1 MNNKD
6 IEEIKIKKAFTYLNS
21 LKSIKLFQ
29 GYFSPSKSLS
39 SIYKYNKLLLKQ
51 DLNDK
56 CSNKSSSYYYKDKKN
71 NLDKSL
77 KSNIKK
83 EEISK
88 CSKKCENSNTKDT
101 NTNNNNKNNKKS
113 AIDKL
118 NNKNSKNIEIY
129 GQTYDLKM
137 MRESPPKSPELFF
150 HLYTMNNKRKF
161 FKEND
166 SFGIIKNDKIP
177 NIFYNH
183 FLFTEKKY
191 ILNCRYKKISMTNRN
206 KNKLLTIIYCSP

>member
-6 IEEIKIKKAFTYLNS
+6 IEENKIKKNFSYLNS

-29 GYFSPSKSLS
+29 GYFSPSKSLNS
-39 SIYKYNKLLLKQ
+39 RYKYNKLLLNQ
-51 DLNDK
+51 YLNDK

-88 CSKKCENSNTKDT
+88 CSKISENPNIKDT
-101 NTNNNNKNNKKS
+101 NINNINKNNKKRVV
-113 AIDKL
+113 DKL
-118 NNKNSKNIEIY
+118 NIKNSKNIEIY
-129 GQTYDLKM
+129 GQRYDLKM

-150 HLYTMNNKRKF
+150 HLYTMNNKRKLC
-161 FKEND
+161 KNND

-191 ILNCRYKKISMTNRN
+191 FLNNRYKKISMAHRN
-206 KNKLLTIIYCSP
+206 KTKLLTIIYCSP

>member
-29 GYFSPSKSLS
+29 GCFSPSKSLC
-39 SIYKYNKLLLKQ
+39 SIYKYNKLLIKQ

-56 CSNKSSSYYYKDKKN
+56 CSNKSSSYYFKDKKN

-83 EEISK
+83 GEIQK
-88 CSKKCENSNTKDT
+88 CSKKCENSNTKDS
-101 NTNNNNKNNKKS
+101 NINNNNKNNKKRV
-113 AIDKL
+113 IDKL
-118 NNKNSKNIEIY
+118 NIKNSKNIEIY
-129 GQTYDLKM
+129 GQRYDLKM

-150 HLYTMNNKRKF
+150 HLYTMNNKRKL

-183 FLFTEKKY
+183 FLFTENKY
-191 ILNCRYKKISMTNRN
+191 FLNYRYKKISMTHRN